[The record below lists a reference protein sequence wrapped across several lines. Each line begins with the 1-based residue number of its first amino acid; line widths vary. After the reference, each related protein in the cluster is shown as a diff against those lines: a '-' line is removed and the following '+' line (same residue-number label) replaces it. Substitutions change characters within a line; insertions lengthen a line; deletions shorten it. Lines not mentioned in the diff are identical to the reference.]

1 MPTLH
6 ESDVENFAIELLQKQ
21 GYAYLSPEEQAL
33 ERTSLSEVAL
43 HDRLKAAITNLNPD
57 LPAGVKEQALRQVTA
72 LSSQNLVESNE
83 TFYRMLANEVVSPLF
98 EKMILN
104 FKQIHTLKNIHT
116 TLLPHLIHG
125 KMG

>member
-1 MPTLH
+1 MRTTID

-33 ERTSLSEVAL
+33 ERTSLSEVVL
-43 HDRLKAAITNLNPD
+43 HDRLKAEITNLNPD

-83 TFYRMLANEVVSPLF
+83 TFYRMLAEGVAEEYQNMQQAEMLADDWA
-98 EKMILN
+98 
-104 FKQIHTLKNIHT
+104 T
-116 TLLPHLIHG
+116 T
-125 KMG
+125 